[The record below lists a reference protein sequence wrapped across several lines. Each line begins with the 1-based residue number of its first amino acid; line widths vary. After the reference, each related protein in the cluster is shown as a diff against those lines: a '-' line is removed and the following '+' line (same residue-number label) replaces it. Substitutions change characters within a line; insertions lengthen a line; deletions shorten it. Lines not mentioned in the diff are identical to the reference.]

1 MFGLKTQ
8 SATML
13 GSLAGVALCAMMGA
27 AQSGTSTSHSPPTPA
42 EIAIEPQ
49 STTIFTSVTP
59 QYNFAYGPSTSQPLL
74 PSDGFWS
81 DYMPLEVNAST
92 PGWTTGEYG
101 LQGIPQ
107 AFYNEP
113 YYRGQSNYAGGCLWN
128 EDYDS
133 PPYWFYNSG
142 GEYQLLSGPML
153 VAGGASIGT
162 SYLTAAAPV
171 AGSGVP
177 VYGFGAMAK
186 WDSDVY
192 TSPPEFIETMNF
204 TTNACNG
211 ATEYGFAHYPYYNP
225 VVNQFYF
232 DTNSN
237 CPAPSGEAGSEA
249 CYMGT
254 TTASAAAQQCQGA
267 VNLPPLADNSQG
279 NYWYLWYIYVSFDTA
294 NEHYLLNAGLQ
305 DPYTHASAWSCAYD
319 VTANTFSNCPN
330 TGTVAYACP
339 SGSPFYAYPVG
350 TKLYPGQGVVT
361 VGVENTSNVPP
372 AGGANPIMQMKALY
386 ILETAP

>member
-1 MFGLKTQ
+1 M
-8 SATML
+8 
-13 GSLAGVALCAMMGA
+13 
-27 AQSGTSTSHSPPTPA
+27 PT
-42 EIAIEPQ
+42 
-49 STTIFTSVTP
+49 
-59 QYNFAYGPSTSQPLL
+59 
-74 PSDGFWS
+74 
-81 DYMPLEVNAST
+81 EVNSST

-107 AFYNEP
+107 AFYNVP

-128 EDYDS
+128 ENYDS

-153 VAGGASIGT
+153 VAGGASIGS
-162 SYLTAAAPV
+162 SYLTASAPA

-186 WDSDVY
+186 WDDDVY
-192 TSPPEFIETMNF
+192 TSPPEFIETINF

-211 ATEYGFAHYPYYNP
+211 ATEYGFAHYPYYGPP
-225 VVNQFYF
+225 V
-232 DTNSN
+232 
-237 CPAPSGEAGSEA
+237 
-249 CYMGT
+249 
-254 TTASAAAQQCQGA
+254 
-267 VNLPPLADNSQG
+267 
-279 NYWYLWYIYVSFDTA
+279 A
-294 NEHYLLNAGLQ
+294 NEHYMLNAGLQ
-305 DPYTHASAWSCAYD
+305 DPYTHSSAWSCAYD

-339 SGSPFYAYPVG
+339 SGWPVYAYPVG

-361 VGVENTSNVPP
+361 VGSENTSNVPP
-372 AGGANPIMQMKALY
+372 AGGVNPIMQMKALY